1 MCFIERIVEVSQ
13 SSVQLQN
20 LRRPFDITE
29 KKIIDDTIQ
38 NFKLCKQLYMS
49 LHNTIGDNLLKYIN
63 NCPILV
69 RGKMDEDMRR
79 DTFYLI
85 NFQKVINM
93 YDYFYTLWVNFLAI

>member
-1 MCFIERIVEVSQ
+1 MIQ
-13 SSVQLQN
+13 TY
-20 LRRPFDITE
+20 DINYD
-29 KKIIDDTIQ
+29 IDDI

-49 LHNTIGDNLLKYIN
+49 LHNTIGDNLLEYIN

-85 NFQKVINM
+85 NFQKSKEIIIAKKLSICM
-93 YDYFYTLWVNFLAI
+93 TIFTLFG